1 MTSNSMT
8 ESKKLLYVF
17 ESGPYSTSAG
27 LEALDAV
34 LIGASFEQD
43 VSLLFLNDGVFQL
56 KANQCVGSE
65 SVGLEGS
72 VGLKESV
79 GLKQYTK
86 TFKALVDFDV
96 DRVFVHDLSMAA
108 RGLSLTELII
118 DAQALTSQEMTQLI
132 AQQDKVF
139 TF

>member
-56 KANQCVGSE
+56 KANQCVGSK
-65 SVGLEGS
+65 S